1 MRRSGCNL
9 HRLSIPLV
17 TLACGFGV
25 SVTLSLLEG
34 TFWPNSRYD
43 IPLSVP
49 PTMTLGD
56 AILLPWFNYRAFLA
70 VAAARGAGLRFDRK
84 LAAYLFISTV
94 MSIALN
100 SVSNYAWCHD
110 QFTGATDTVYGQL
123 TLLGWWHYGFSIVQM
138 EIVFLVLGVW
148 CIRIPKEQPTGTP
161 AFSSSVACAHSILF
175 LSTVGCRV
183 QISFRVQGPVVTTNP
198 LFGKNGGVA
207 SSIHHPGVFGFA
219 ADSSKA
225 IFSLILLSPTLPWA
239 AGSGPGS

>member
-1 MRRSGCNL
+1 
-9 HRLSIPLV
+9 
-17 TLACGFGV
+17 
-25 SVTLSLLEG
+25 
-34 TFWPNSRYD
+34 
-43 IPLSVP
+43 
-49 PTMTLGD
+49 MTLGD

-148 CIRIPKEQPTGTP
+148 CIRIQRTANRYTG
-161 AFSSSVACAHSILF
+161 FFFERGLCS
-175 LSTVGCRV
+175 
-183 QISFRVQGPVVTTNP
+183 
-198 LFGKNGGVA
+198 
-207 SSIHHPGVFGFA
+207 
-219 ADSSKA
+219 
-225 IFSLILLSPTLPWA
+225 
-239 AGSGPGS
+239 